1 MSEQDEQL
9 AFFDALMS
17 GLKCRCGRCSGRAV
31 PQDSECRK
39 WRLAWLHPADAW
51 TIREVRRMSA
61 NGSFR

>member
-17 GLKCRCGRCSGRAV
+17 GLKCRCGRCSGLSV
-31 PQDSECRK
+31 PQDMECRK
-39 WRLAWLHPADAW
+39 YALAHLHPADAW
-51 TIREVRRMSA
+51 TVRELRALSA